1 MPSSAIFPDWVLG
14 HPKHEKAEPQDVPQR
29 RPPKARPPRSIR
41 DKVPLYGKLPKYS
54 GPYQV
59 GTIDL
64 EVPAKEPRTFSHIT
78 RQKVHPIALETVLMT
93 IYYPAHYDTVSE
105 LKTSRF
111 GQKFRPT
118 WLTRPRDQISRGY
131 GRFASLPESLTE
143 VFFFCTSWFTK
154 LPAYKNARLADHWP
168 LQNTASTDHRKHE
181 RRVGEPPE
189 DGPNKPKFPLVIF
202 SHGLGGTRT
211 AYSTLCGELASH
223 GFVVVA
229 LEHRDGSG
237 PRTLINHPPEGPAS
251 RECVEKR
258 GNIEHFKLN
267 QNRSYDIVDFI
278 FPKDDKY
285 DTTPGHE
292 VDKDLRRAQVDLRL
306 AEIHEAYQVM
316 QEICAGRGDAVAAR
330 NLRVKGAIGSSKAG
344 LEGIDWSCWKDRFH
358 TQGVTIVGHSF
369 GGTTTV
375 SLLRQMNKFNYITQ
389 GIVYDIW
396 GMAVLPPPDDPQYR
410 LHVPLLG
417 INSEAFMYWRE
428 NFDVARSVIQEALDE
443 HQPAWLMTVRGT
455 VHISQSDFCILYPH
469 IASVVLKMTI
479 NPVRAID
486 LNIDA
491 SLEFLSR
498 TMPEQIKHNQPFMRT
513 LSPNKLLDLEV
524 MHEVPGEHK
533 PDQKWTAARL
543 KIKHEAL
550 KRMTPGTRR
559 RYWKRLHKSGQEV
572 WLHLDPDCA
581 KLGRCQTCTDRRSRP
596 THLDGDVEATE
607 EDERANVDSGQTSS
621 RSNSFRSHRD

>member
-1 MPSSAIFPDWVLG
+1 
-14 HPKHEKAEPQDVPQR
+14 
-29 RPPKARPPRSIR
+29 
-41 DKVPLYGKLPKYS
+41 
-54 GPYQV
+54 
-59 GTIDL
+59 
-64 EVPAKEPRTFSHIT
+64 
-78 RQKVHPIALETVLMT
+78 
-93 IYYPAHYDTVSE
+93 
-105 LKTSRF
+105 
-111 GQKFRPT
+111 
-118 WLTRPRDQISRGY
+118 
-131 GRFASLPESLTE
+131 
-143 VFFFCTSWFTK
+143 
-154 LPAYKNARLADHWP
+154 
-168 LQNTASTDHRKHE
+168 
-181 RRVGEPPE
+181 
-189 DGPNKPKFPLVIF
+189 
-202 SHGLGGTRT
+202 
-211 AYSTLCGELASH
+211 
-223 GFVVVA
+223 
-229 LEHRDGSG
+229 
-237 PRTLINHPPEGPAS
+237 
-251 RECVEKR
+251 
-258 GNIEHFKLN
+258 
-267 QNRSYDIVDFI
+267 
-278 FPKDDKY
+278 
-285 DTTPGHE
+285 
-292 VDKDLRRAQVDLRL
+292 
-306 AEIHEAYQVM
+306 
-316 QEICAGRGDAVAAR
+316 
-330 NLRVKGAIGSSKAG
+330 
-344 LEGIDWSCWKDRFH
+344 
-358 TQGVTIVGHSF
+358 
-369 GGTTTV
+369 
-375 SLLRQMNKFNYITQ
+375 
-389 GIVYDIW
+389 
-396 GMAVLPPPDDPQYR
+396 MAVLPPPDDPQYR

-572 WLHLDPDCA
+572 WLHLNPDCA
-581 KLGRCQTCTDRRSRP
+581 KLGKCQTCTDRRSRP